1 MSRIIGRTLRIRQ
14 ILLKELRQNI
24 THQRNFGLAANIGDF
39 GEKDAF
45 ITDGL
50 PSRDVPVEEF
60 AAYVVKTQTDN
71 VGIAFPAT
79 VQGGA
84 YGFGKVNDG
93 ESLEGS

>member
-1 MSRIIGRTLRIRQ
+1 MRIRQ
-14 ILLKELRQNI
+14 IFLKELRQTI
-24 THQRNFGLAANIGDF
+24 SHQRKFGLAANIGDF
-39 GEKDAF
+39 GEKEAF

-84 YGFGKVNDG
+84 YGFGKVNAG
-93 ESLEGS
+93 ESPKMS

>member
-14 ILLKELRQNI
+14 ILLKELRRTI
-24 THQRNFGLAANIGDF
+24 SHQRNFGLAANIGEF

-84 YGFGKVNDG
+84 YGFGKVKDG
-93 ESLEGS
+93 ESSKRW

>member
-14 ILLKELRQNI
+14 ILLKGLRRNI
-24 THQRNFGLAANIGDF
+24 SQQRNFGLAANIGEF

-84 YGFGKVNDG
+84 YGFGKVNGG
-93 ESLEGS
+93 ESLKM